1 MVAKL
6 EHDGDFQGSFFSLE
20 IDGVTLAYFTACSG
34 ISLEF
39 EPVTFK
45 QGDGKMIVERKRP
58 GRPKYT
64 EVVLKRGLT
73 QSNDLYKWF
82 DEVVKAAKPT
92 PYKTAAIV
100 IFGRDAKEV
109 ARFSLLQCWP
119 SRLSVSDL
127 TSGSDDVMIEEVTIQ
142 HEFLDWAR

>member
-1 MVAKL
+1 MPATL
-6 EHDGDFQGSFFSLE
+6 EHDADFQGSFFSLE
-20 IDGVTLAYFTACSG
+20 IDNVTLAYFTACSG

-39 EPVTFK
+39 EPITFK

-73 QSNDLYKWF
+73 LSDDLYKWF
-82 DEVVKAAKPT
+82 DEVVKAAKAT
-92 PYKTAAIV
+92 PYKTASIV

-109 ARFSLLQCWP
+109 ARFSLLNCWP
-119 SRLSVSDL
+119 SKLSVSDL
-127 TSGSDDVMIEEVTIQ
+127 SSGSDDVMIEEVTIQ
-142 HEFLDWAR
+142 HEFLDWVK